1 MSVSLTC
8 HSCGKVLAGDTED
21 ELVELAQSHAV
32 EHGHDPPPLREHVLV
47 RIRRQ
52 NRQ

>member
-8 HSCGKVLAGDTED
+8 HSCGKVLAADSED
-21 ELVELAQSHAV
+21 ELVELGRSHAV
-32 EHGHDPPPLREHVLV
+32 EHGHDPPPREHVLM